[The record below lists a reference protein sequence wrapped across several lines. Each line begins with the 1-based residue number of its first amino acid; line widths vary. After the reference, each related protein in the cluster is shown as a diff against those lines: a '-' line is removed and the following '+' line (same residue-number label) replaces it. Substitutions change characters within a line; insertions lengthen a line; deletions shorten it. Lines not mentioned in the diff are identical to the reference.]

1 MTIHILKGVEAHIR
15 KIPQYTKLIIGE
27 VELTNE
33 YGTYAQQLRRLD
45 EVSRISSAIQDTY
58 NELDSVKKPFITLYY
73 FSNRVITVE
82 AAGDRLG
89 VSRKTAVRWRKEF
102 LETIS
107 KSLGWI

>member
-15 KIPQYTKLIIGE
+15 KLPQYTKLISGE

-45 EVSRISSAIQDTY
+45 EVARISSAIQTTY
-58 NELDSVKKPFITLYY
+58 NELCNVKKPFITLYY
-73 FSNRVITVE
+73 FSNHKITVE
-82 AAGDRLG
+82 AAGQRLG
-89 VSRKTAVRWRKEF
+89 VSRSSAVRWRKEF

-107 KSLGWI
+107 KALGWI